1 MSLNQSLTT
10 AVEGLNVTQ
19 SGMALIAA
27 NVANSGTPGYIEKNQ
42 TLKTVALGGSS
53 VGVDVAGV
61 NRQLNTFL
69 QSQLRT
75 ESSGGAFADLTS
87 QIYQQLQQ
95 AYGSPS
101 SSTTLQATYSDF
113 TGALQSL
120 EASPSDFAIET
131 AVINAATALSTQ
143 LNGLT
148 TSVQNQRSSC
158 EQGLS
163 DSVATA
169 NNLLQ
174 SIADINSRVSGTS
187 VSDATSTSLLDQRD
201 QDIDQLA
208 TLMDIRVVP
217 GTGNQVSVF
226 TGSGIELAGAKA
238 STLSF
243 NAHGALSAA
252 SQWNINPALSGV
264 GTITLTS
271 SGGSVTDLI
280 ATKAI
285 KAGKIGAYLQ
295 MRDTILPQAQ
305 SQLDQIAA
313 TVSSAASDFQTNGTA
328 VAPPG
333 QAGFDIN
340 VGNLLAG
347 NTVKISYTVAPGNT
361 ARTLTIE
368 QVNDPAALPLP
379 SPDPNNQVIGVDFSG
394 GVPGVLTQLN
404 SIFNSKLQFSSP
416 SSGTLRVLNG
426 GAGTGITINSVV
438 STATQTGLAGGTTQL
453 PFFTD
458 GTAPF
463 TGAVTSGG
471 LQSTGYAGRIKVNPA
486 LAANPAALVA
496 FQPGT
501 TSGDPTRPTFL
512 ADQFGSANFTF
523 SPQTGIGSPTSPF
536 SGTVTSFI
544 NQVLSTQGAAAA
556 SAKSLSDG
564 QDVVVNSLQQS
575 FNSASGVNVDNE
587 MANLLTLQNAYSA
600 NARVLTTAS
609 QMFNTLLQAVA
620 A

>member
-1 MSLNQSLTT
+1 MSINQALTT
-10 AVEGLNVTQ
+10 AIEGLNVTQ
-19 SGMALIAA
+19 SGMTLIAA
-27 NVANSGTPGYIEKNQ
+27 NVANSGTPGYIDKTQ
-42 TLKTVALGGSS
+42 TLNTVTAGGSS

-69 QSQLRT
+69 QSQLRI
-75 ESSGGAFADLTS
+75 ESSGGAFADLTN

-95 AYGSPS
+95 VYGPPS
-101 SSTTLQATYSDF
+101 SSTSLQATYSNF
-113 TGALQSL
+113 AGALQSL
-120 EASPSDFAIET
+120 ESNPADFPT
-131 AVINAATALSTQ
+131 QTGVINAAAALTSH

-148 TSVQNQRSSC
+148 TSVQNLRSSS

-163 DSVATA
+163 DSVTA
-169 NNLLQ
+169 ANSLLQ
-174 SIADINSRVSGTS
+174 SIADINSRVAGTS
-187 VSDATSTSLLDQRD
+187 VPDAASTSLLDQRD

-217 GTGNQVSVF
+217 GNGNRVSVF
-226 TGSGIELAGAKA
+226 TTSGVELAGTTA

-243 NAHGALSAA
+243 NSHSTLSAA
-252 SQWNINPALSGV
+252 SQWNINPAVSGV
-264 GTITLTS
+264 GTITLTDS
-271 SGGSVTDLI
+271 AGGVTDLI
-280 ATKAI
+280 AAKAI

-313 TVSSAASDFQTNGTA
+313 TVSRALSDHQTDGTA
-328 VAPPG
+328 AAPPG

-340 VGNLLAG
+340 IGNLLAG
-347 NTVKISYTVAPGNT
+347 NTVKVSYTVAPGNT

-379 SPDPNNQVIGVDFSG
+379 SPDPNNQVIGVDLSG
-394 GVPGVLTQLN
+394 GVAGVLTQLN
-404 SIFNSKLQFSSP
+404 AILNSRLQFSSP

-426 GAGTGITINSVV
+426 GAGTGITINSVI
-438 STATQTGLAGGTTQL
+438 STPTQTGLAGGTSQL

-458 GTAPF
+458 GATPF
-463 TGAVTSGG
+463 SGAVTSGG
-471 LQSTGYAGRIKVNPA
+471 PQSNGYAGRIEVNPA
-486 LAANPAALVA
+486 LVANPGALVA

-501 TSGDPTRPTFL
+501 ANGDPTRPTFL
-512 ADQFGSANFTF
+512 ASQLNSANFTF
-523 SPQTGIGSPTSPF
+523 SPQTGIGSSTSPF
-536 SGTVTSFI
+536 SGTLTSFI
-544 NQVLSTQGAAAA
+544 DQVLSTQGAAAA

-587 MANLLTLQNAYSA
+587 MANLLTLQNAFSA
-600 NARVLTTAS
+600 NARVLTTAN
-609 QMFNTLLQAVA
+609 QMFTTLLQAVA